1 MEKEGKGWYK
11 ERRKRKKGK
20 EEKRED
26 EKREEKRYYGFL
38 YAVVIINISSI
49 LSLFSSILIKLLL
62 NICLS

>member
-1 MEKEGKGWYK
+1 MYSIVMILYLRRERMEKEGEGWYK

-38 YAVVIINISSI
+38 YAVVIVNI
-49 LSLFSSILIKLLL
+49 
-62 NICLS
+62 